1 MKDWKAS
8 GFTLVEILVVLAVAG
23 LITTGL
29 INFMVSQTRSYN
41 VQEEIKEMEHNAR
54 LAMEIISKRL
64 MDSTPADPDDPD
76 YPDYIDTD
84 PNGNGAAGTFEAGD
98 DIKIRYDEFKH
109 YEFEFQPVSGDPA
122 VDITS
127 SNIYHRN
134 DASTDMR
141 QIAYFITQD
150 FDGDG
155 TPDTPIFTYDPDPAN
170 PRVVTLTIIAR
181 TRNPDQNGGYRQM
194 VLTKRIVL
202 RN

>member
-64 MDSTPADPDDPD
+64 MVSAPAD
-76 YPDYIDTD
+76 IDTD
-84 PNGNGAAGTFEAGD
+84 PNGNGAPGTFEAGD
-98 DIKIRYDEFKH
+98 DILIGVDKFK
-109 YEFEFQPVSGDPA
+109 FRPVSGDPA
-122 VDITS
+122 VDEDS
-127 SNIYHRN
+127 ECIYHRN
-134 DASTDMR
+134 QIDSDLNNK

-155 TPDTPIFTYDPDPAN
+155 TPDTPIFTYDPAN
-170 PRVVTLTIIAR
+170 PRVVTVTIIAR
-181 TRNPDQNGGYRQM
+181 TRNRDPRYPQNGGYRQM
-194 VLTKRIVL
+194 VLTKRVLL
-202 RN
+202 RNS